1 MEVLFKYI
9 INIYNIKLTYNI
21 MVKVTISINI
31 TIIIRHIFLF
41 FFEKKNLSSPKNFLG
56 EFDKL

>member
-1 MEVLFKYI
+1 
-9 INIYNIKLTYNI
+9 

-41 FFEKKNLSSPKNFLG
+41 FFEKKILSSPKNFLG
-56 EFDKL
+56 EFEKL